1 MIEPYTITHQH
12 QDGRWVK
19 EHVDQLGSIE
29 YTSNFDHEAMLRD
42 HRLWEILGCSEI
54 KHWGNL
60 DRYYKR
66 YPELYRSEIIYLYQQ
81 WRDFVQ
87 EGYTMA
93 GFKEWLE
100 YEINDDDSNLN
111 NQRDEARDEAEATL
125 YDNINECLELA
136 DFN

>member
-19 EHVDQLGSIE
+19 EDIDQLGNIT

-81 WRDFVQ
+81 WRDSVQ

-93 GFKEWLE
+93 GFREWLE

-111 NQRDEARDEAEATL
+111 DQRDEAEATL
-125 YDNINECLELA
+125 YDNINECLEL
-136 DFN
+136 DGFN